1 MTPKRRKLWSR
12 TIEESGVSV
21 RLYEREPGG
30 LIYRDVWNGDA
41 RDRKSLGHADRKL
54 AEQQAREL
62 ARRVADLRHTG
73 HGGAVTLGQ
82 LWALY
87 QQHRVPLVT
96 PIRQRTVR
104 GYYGLLESHI
114 GRDFHVENLT
124 QHHVDAYANARRSGA
139 LESPKKRGSRP
150 GVRDG
155 SIRSEVQLLVSIL
168 HFGEAHRV
176 NGRPLLSRSP
186 LLGVQIPQERNPLRP
201 VATEERYGK
210 LLRVADAAEPL
221 GRFRCVLSLARECG
235 RRINAIVNL
244 RASDVLLSTEQIVTA
259 LAAIGAPTEWAA
271 HWPHGALHW
280 RAEFDKMGY
289 ASVTPLSAL
298 ARAAID
304 TYLTRNPRAG
314 DVPLFPELRDPSRCA
329 SRDIAEHWLRQAEK
343 KAKLP
348 RLARGGYHAFRRQFA
363 SERRHLADTDVM
375 AAAGWRSV
383 AVMRKSYQHTDA
395 EGLLSAV
402 ERPEPRPN
410 QPAPGTDSAQPKRKA
425 CGDNT
430 LGAAHIPVKNMMCA
444 FGVPGY
450 MIHGTP
456 GAGFSVIPVDFSV
469 APGMYTT

>member
-259 LAAIGAPTEWAA
+259 LAAIGAPTE
-271 HWPHGALHW
+271 
-280 RAEFDKMGY
+280 
-289 ASVTPLSAL
+289 
-298 ARAAID
+298 
-304 TYLTRNPRAG
+304 
-314 DVPLFPELRDPSRCA
+314 
-329 SRDIAEHWLRQAEK
+329 
-343 KAKLP
+343 
-348 RLARGGYHAFRRQFA
+348 
-363 SERRHLADTDVM
+363 
-375 AAAGWRSV
+375 
-383 AVMRKSYQHTDA
+383 
-395 EGLLSAV
+395 
-402 ERPEPRPN
+402 
-410 QPAPGTDSAQPKRKA
+410 
-425 CGDNT
+425 
-430 LGAAHIPVKNMMCA
+430 
-444 FGVPGY
+444 
-450 MIHGTP
+450 
-456 GAGFSVIPVDFSV
+456 
-469 APGMYTT
+469 